1 VLCLPD
7 IVIMIAV
14 IPGISVGAHSGFDL
28 KEVCDG
34 VASEFGLL
42 VCAVP
47 VIWSIRTVAIYTLVD
62 RSFF

>member
-1 VLCLPD
+1 
-7 IVIMIAV
+7 MIAV
-14 IPGISVGAHSGFDL
+14 IPGISVGAHPGFDL
-28 KEVCDG
+28 KEVCDE

-47 VIWSIRTVAIYTLVD
+47 VIWSVRTVAIYTLVD